1 MGCTWSLASDQP
13 QHFRQDKKKKMKEK
27 KKRIKSVAGEK
38 EKSDIK
44 EAGGAELMAQP
55 LGLPL
60 GLGHL
65 WGRCWPA
72 EPVQTSRDEVEAE
85 IFQPL
90 LMRLRAHPVPMTQ

>member
-1 MGCTWSLASDQP
+1 M
-13 QHFRQDKKKKMKEK
+13 
-27 KKRIKSVAGEK
+27 VAGEK

-44 EAGGAELMAQP
+44 EAGVAELTAQP
-55 LGLPL
+55 LGLLL

-65 WGRCWPA
+65 WGCCWPA

-85 IFQPL
+85 IFHPL